1 MRVIAVFVVL
11 SQRAADGSHPGLNEE
26 MYRAVRSVFLC
37 VNEFMDSSRT
47 PSDTRNDG
55 SQLRLIQQ
63 EVTAHFSLMAQT
75 AF

>member
-11 SQRAADGSHPGLNEE
+11 SQRAADSSHPELNEE
-26 MYRAVRSVFLC
+26 MYRAVRSVLLC
-37 VNEFMDSSRT
+37 VSEFMDSSQT

-63 EVTAHFSLMAQT
+63 EVTTHFSLMAQT